1 MVSYDKIF
9 VTNLPSFYK
18 INLYNEINKKQR
30 ILAIFTESGDSTRN
44 ADFYKGK
51 MNFDYIK
58 LGDRSLLSKM
68 FAMLRIIFSFKY
80 NAMLIGGWDSV
91 ITWFCAFL
99 SPKKKNE
106 LTLESSILESD
117 TGGLKGF
124 FKRIF
129 LSRISKVYAS
139 GQMHRKLLDA
149 LGYKG
154 EVAITKGVGVYNV
167 VETPPFEPKEEVRNF
182 IYVGRFIPCKNLE
195 SLVKAFEKFP
205 DCTLTMVGYGELD
218 KKLRSIAPKNVIFT
232 GAVENAKLPGYYRK
246 NDVFILPSYS
256 ETWGVVV
263 EEALNNGLPV
273 IISENVGCR
282 GDVVKDG
289 INGIVFRFGS
299 DNCIPEAIER
309 ARDPNAYNYMAQNI
323 RGMDFKAAAKR
334 QVECYL
340 GKGHGA

>member
-99 SPKKKNE
+99 SPKKKNA

-124 FKRIF
+124 LKRIF

-167 VETPPFEPKEEVRNF
+167 VETPPFKPKAEVKNF
-182 IYVGRFIPCKNLE
+182 IYVGRFVPWKNLE
-195 SLVKAFEKFP
+195 NLVKAFEKFP
-205 DCTLTMVGYGELD
+205 DCTLTMVGFGELD

-256 ETWGVVV
+256 EPWGLVV
-263 EEALNNGLPV
+263 EEALNNGIPV
-273 IISENVGCR
+273 ITSENVGCNAE
-282 GDVVKDG
+282 VVKDG
-289 INGIVFRFGS
+289 QTGVVFSFGEP
-299 DNCIPEAIER
+299 DGLACAIDR
-309 ARDPNAYNYMAQNI
+309 IRDIRLYNKISRNI
-323 RGMDFKAAAKR
+323 RNIDFAGIRAY
-334 QVECYL
+334 QINCYIE
-340 GKGHGA
+340 K

>member
-58 LGDRSLLSKM
+58 LGDRILLSKM

-99 SPKKKNE
+99 SPKKKNA

-124 FKRIF
+124 LKRIF

-218 KKLRSIAPKNVIFT
+218 KKLRSTAPKNVIFT

-256 ETWGVVV
+256 EPWGLVV
-263 EEALNNGLPV
+263 EEALNNGIPV
-273 IISENVGCR
+273 ITSENVGCNAE
-282 GDVVKDG
+282 VVKDG
-289 INGIVFRFGS
+289 QTGVVFSFGEP
-299 DNCIPEAIER
+299 DGLACAIDR
-309 ARDPNAYNYMAQNI
+309 IRDIRLYNKISRNI
-323 RGMDFKAAAKR
+323 RNIDFAGIRAY
-334 QVECYL
+334 QINCYIE
-340 GKGHGA
+340 K

>member
-58 LGDRSLLSKM
+58 LGDRILLSKM

-99 SPKKKNE
+99 SPKKKNA

-124 FKRIF
+124 LKRIF

-167 VETPPFEPKEEVRNF
+167 VETPPFKPKAEVKNF

-256 ETWGVVV
+256 EPWGLVV
-263 EEALNNGLPV
+263 EEALNNGIPV
-273 IISENVGCR
+273 ITSENVGCNAE
-282 GDVVKDG
+282 VVKDG
-289 INGIVFRFGS
+289 QTGVVFSFGEP
-299 DNCIPEAIER
+299 DGLACAIDR
-309 ARDPNAYNYMAQNI
+309 IRDIRLYNKISRNI
-323 RGMDFKAAAKR
+323 RNIDFAGIRAY
-334 QVECYL
+334 QINCYIE
-340 GKGHGA
+340 K

>member
-99 SPKKKNE
+99 SPKKKNA

-154 EVAITKGVGVYNV
+154 ELAITKGVGVYNV

-263 EEALNNGLPV
+263 EEALNNGIPA
-273 IISENVGCR
+273 IISEKVGCI
-282 GDVVKDG
+282 GDVVVDG
-289 INGIVFRFGS
+289 KTGIVFSFG
-299 DNCIPEAIER
+299 EADGLVR
-309 ARDPNAYNYMAQNI
+309 AINSIRDIRLYDKISRNI
-323 RGMDFKAAAKR
+323 RNIDFAGIRAA
-334 QVECYL
+334 QINCYTS
-340 GKGHGA
+340 K

>member
-1 MVSYDKIF
+1 MSMVSYDKIF

-99 SPKKKNE
+99 SPKKKNA

-124 FKRIF
+124 LKRIF

-167 VETPPFEPKEEVRNF
+167 VETPPFKPKAEVKNF
-182 IYVGRFIPCKNLE
+182 IYVGRFVPWKNLE
-195 SLVKAFEKFP
+195 NLVKAFEKFP
-205 DCTLTMVGYGELD
+205 DCTLTMVGFGELD
-218 KKLRSIAPKNVIFT
+218 KKLRSIAPKNVVFT
-232 GAVENAKLPGYYRK
+232 GAVDNAKLPEYYRK
-246 NDVFILPSYS
+246 SDVLILPSYS

-263 EEALNNGLPV
+263 EEALNNGIPA
-273 IISENVGCR
+273 IISENVGCK
-282 GDVVKDG
+282 GDVVVGGETGVVFSFSEPDG
-289 INGIVFRFGS
+289 LVR
-299 DNCIPEAIER
+299 AIER
-309 ARDPNAYNYMAQNI
+309 IRDIRLYDKISRNI
-323 RGMDFKAAAKR
+323 RNIDFAGIRAY
-334 QVECYL
+334 QINCYI
-340 GKGHGA
+340 

>member
-106 LTLESSILESD
+106 LTFGIKHI
-117 TGGLKGF
+117 GI
-124 FKRIF
+124 R
-129 LSRISKVYAS
+129 Y
-139 GQMHRKLLDA
+139 
-149 LGYKG
+149 
-154 EVAITKGVGVYNV
+154 
-167 VETPPFEPKEEVRNF
+167 
-182 IYVGRFIPCKNLE
+182 GRFK
-195 SLVKAFEKFP
+195 
-205 DCTLTMVGYGELD
+205 G
-218 KKLRSIAPKNVIFT
+218 IF
-232 GAVENAKLPGYYRK
+232 
-246 NDVFILPSYS
+246 
-256 ETWGVVV
+256 
-263 EEALNNGLPV
+263 
-273 IISENVGCR
+273 
-282 GDVVKDG
+282 
-289 INGIVFRFGS
+289 
-299 DNCIPEAIER
+299 
-309 ARDPNAYNYMAQNI
+309 
-323 RGMDFKAAAKR
+323 
-334 QVECYL
+334 
-340 GKGHGA
+340 

>member
-58 LGDRSLLSKM
+58 LGDRILLSKM

-80 NAMLIGGWDSV
+80 NAILIGGWDSV

-263 EEALNNGLPV
+263 EEALNNGIPA
-273 IISENVGCR
+273 IISERVGCI
-282 GDVVKDG
+282 GDVVVDG
-289 INGIVFRFGS
+289 KTGIVFSFG
-299 DNCIPEAIER
+299 EADGLVR
-309 ARDPNAYNYMAQNI
+309 AINSIRDIRLYDKISRNI
-323 RGMDFKAAAKR
+323 RNIDFAGIRAA
-334 QVECYL
+334 QINCYTS
-340 GKGHGA
+340 K

>member
-58 LGDRSLLSKM
+58 LGDRILLSKM

-99 SPKKKNE
+99 SPKKKNA

-124 FKRIF
+124 LKRIF

-256 ETWGVVV
+256 EPWGLVV
-263 EEALNNGLPV
+263 EEALNNGIPV
-273 IISENVGCR
+273 ITSENVGCNAE
-282 GDVVKDG
+282 VVKDG
-289 INGIVFRFGS
+289 QTGVVFSFGEP
-299 DNCIPEAIER
+299 DGLACAIDR
-309 ARDPNAYNYMAQNI
+309 IRDIRLYNKISRNI
-323 RGMDFKAAAKR
+323 RNIDFAGIRAY
-334 QVECYL
+334 QINCYIE
-340 GKGHGA
+340 K

>member
-1 MVSYDKIF
+1 
-9 VTNLPSFYK
+9 
-18 INLYNEINKKQR
+18 
-30 ILAIFTESGDSTRN
+30 
-44 ADFYKGK
+44 
-51 MNFDYIK
+51 
-58 LGDRSLLSKM
+58 M

-99 SPKKKNE
+99 SPKKKNA

-124 FKRIF
+124 LKRIF
-129 LSRISKVYAS
+129 LSRMSKVYAS

-167 VETPPFEPKEEVRNF
+167 VETPPFKPKEEVRNF

-256 ETWGVVV
+256 EPWGLVV
-263 EEALNNGLPV
+263 EEALNNGIPV
-273 IISENVGCR
+273 ITSENVGCNAE
-282 GDVVKDG
+282 VVKDG
-289 INGIVFRFGS
+289 QTGVVFSFGEP
-299 DNCIPEAIER
+299 DGLACAIDR
-309 ARDPNAYNYMAQNI
+309 IRDIRLYNKISRNI
-323 RGMDFKAAAKR
+323 RNIDFAGIRAY
-334 QVECYL
+334 QINCYIE
-340 GKGHGA
+340 K

>member
-18 INLYNEINKKQR
+18 INLYNEINKRQR
-30 ILAIFTESGDSTRN
+30 VLAVFTESGDSTRN
-44 ADFYKGK
+44 ADFYKGQ

-58 LGDRSLLSKM
+58 LDGRNFLSKIFWM
-68 FAMLRIIFSFKY
+68 ARIVFLLKY
-80 NAMLIGGWDSV
+80 KTIVVGGWDS
-91 ITWFCAFL
+91 ILAWICMLL
-99 SPKKKNE
+99 SPRRKNA
-106 LTLESSILESD
+106 LALESSVSESSTNGIKGIL
-117 TGGLKGF
+117 
-124 FKRIF
+124 KRIF

-263 EEALNNGLPV
+263 EEALNNGIPA
-273 IISENVGCR
+273 IISERVGCI
-282 GDVVKDG
+282 GDVVVDG
-289 INGIVFRFGS
+289 KTGIVFSFG
-299 DNCIPEAIER
+299 EADGLVR
-309 ARDPNAYNYMAQNI
+309 AINSIRDIRLYDKISRNI
-323 RGMDFKAAAKR
+323 RNIDFAGIRAA
-334 QVECYL
+334 QINCYTS
-340 GKGHGA
+340 K